1 MMMRELVRRLVV
13 RSSVSGENLMR
24 RVKFMSIFIMA
35 MTCSLFL
42 LAALLTLD

>member
-1 MMMRELVRRLVV
+1 MMSRELVRRLAV
-13 RSSVSGENLMR
+13 RRSVSGENLMR